1 MAGSMT
7 RLPKSFRLDRP
18 VHAVFGSIY
27 EVRTE
32 EPIVHLTY
40 DDGPH
45 PEVTSAVLDVLDEF
59 GIEATFFMLTRQ
71 AERHPDLVGEVR
83 RRGHAIALHT
93 RTHRPLP
100 ELGWRQLI
108 DEVITARKD
117 LEAIAGV
124 PVRWFRPPYG
134 ADGWRGVPITRV
146 GKMTSVAWTADTHD
160 WKGLTGEDPLR
171 NARKNLRPGA
181 IVLMHDVPATG
192 SRQEDESRG
201 LVTKEALTRLLVDEI
216 ERRGLQPVSLDRLL
230 RAGPPVKRVRLR

>member
-1 MAGSMT
+1 DAERTRQLGTAPGRALSPSAWFEGSQARGIAGESQPQTAEGLRRMAGSMT

-45 PEVTSAVLDVLDEF
+45 PDVTPAVLDVLDEF

-83 RRGHAIALHT
+83 RLGHAIALHT

-160 WKGLTGEDPLR
+160 GKGSP
-171 NARKNLRPGA
+171 ARIRCGT
-181 IVLMHDVPATG
+181 PARTCG
-192 SRQEDESRG
+192 
-201 LVTKEALTRLLVDEI
+201 
-216 ERRGLQPVSLDRLL
+216 
-230 RAGPPVKRVRLR
+230 RAPSS